1 MMILNLHP
9 VRQTCVCCLTLFALI
24 IAVPAQAHSASEA
37 PTTAI
42 DPALLTKAEVAA
54 AVLVPAGSTEKV
66 MEPLFDTIGKQMTS
80 SMLNIPMKSIAR
92 IAGIE
97 AEEAAALGQGTLQEL
112 LAIVDPAFDQRMA
125 AMMTA
130 MGREMGPLMTQFEP
144 MMRDAMAR
152 SFARNYSS
160 AELDEINLFLT
171 SPTGGRFG
179 AGFMALASD
188 PEYLKAMEVMMPRM
202 MEAMP
207 VVMEKVMAEVRGIAP
222 MRSYEDLTEAE
233 KQRIAALVGK
243 KD

>member
-1 MMILNLHP
+1 MTMNLRP
-9 VRQTCVCCLTLFALI
+9 YRKVLASGLALCALI
-24 IAVPAQAHSASEA
+24 AAFPAQAHGASEA
-37 PTTAI
+37 PTAAI

-54 AVLVPAGSTEKV
+54 AVLVPAGSTEKM
-66 MEPLFDTIGKQMTS
+66 MEPLFDTLGKQMTS

-97 AEEAAALGQGTLQEL
+97 PDEAAALGEGTVQEL
-112 LAIVDPAFDQRMA
+112 MAIMDPAFDQRMA

-144 MMRDAMAR
+144 MMREAMAR

-160 AELDEINLFLT
+160 AELDEINLFLA
-171 SPTGGRFG
+171 SPTGARFG
-179 AGFMALASD
+179 AGFMALAAD
-188 PEYLKAMEVMMPRM
+188 PEYLKAMEVMMPRL

-207 VVMEKVMAEVRGIAP
+207 AVMEKVMAEVRGIAP